1 MHFSPASCLMKDINL
16 FLLFSKVLI
25 LSFVFLLFAGF
36 CQLSLGVSTNPPQ
49 LEQDSYSWVPH
60 LQASQSSSY
69 TDQSESLA

>member
-16 FLLFSKVLI
+16 SLLFSKVLI
-25 LSFVFLLFAGF
+25 LSFVFLLFAGL

-49 LEQDSYSWVPH
+49 LEQDNHNWVPH
-60 LQASQSSSY
+60 LQGSQSSSY